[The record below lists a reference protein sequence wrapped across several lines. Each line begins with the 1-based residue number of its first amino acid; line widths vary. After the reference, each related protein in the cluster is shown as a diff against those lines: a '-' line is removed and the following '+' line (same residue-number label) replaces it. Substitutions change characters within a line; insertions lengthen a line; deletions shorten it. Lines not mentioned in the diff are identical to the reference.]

1 MPQNRKNVT
10 KSFAIRIIL
19 ITFAQIYKDMAQL
32 SNRLQRL
39 APSATLAMSQKSSEM
54 KAQGV
59 DVINMSVGEPD
70 FNTPEHIKQEA
81 KLAIDE
87 NYSKYSPVPG
97 YPDLRQAIARKLER
111 ENHLHYTPA
120 EILVSNGAKQSVC
133 NTVMALVNDGEEV
146 IIPAPYWVSYPQ
158 MVKLA
163 GGEPVI
169 VEAGFEQN
177 FKMTPQQL
185 EAAITP
191 KTRMIILCSPSNP
204 TGSVYSKEEL
214 EALANVILQHEDLF
228 VLADEI
234 YEHIN
239 YIGRHESIAQ
249 FPGMK
254 ERAIIVN
261 GVSKAYAMTGWRIGY
276 IAAPEWIVKGCN
288 KLQGQYTSGPCSVSQ
303 KAAEFAYTADQQ
315 CVEDMRQAFERRRD
329 LIVKLAKEIP
339 GLEVNVPEGAF
350 YLFPKCSSFF
360 GKKSSEGY
368 QVNNSTDFA
377 MYLLEKGH
385 VATVGGDAFG
395 DPECFRMSYAT
406 SDENIVEAMRR
417 IKETL
422 ATLK

>member
-1 MPQNRKNVT
+1 
-10 KSFAIRIIL
+10 
-19 ITFAQIYKDMAQL
+19 MAHL
-32 SNRLQRL
+32 SNRLERL

-54 KAQGV
+54 KAQGI

-70 FNTPEHIKQEA
+70 FNTPEHIKIAA
-81 KLAIDE
+81 KQAIEE

-97 YPDLRQAIARKLER
+97 YPDLRKAIAEKLKR
-111 ENHLHYTPA
+111 ENQLSYDTA
-120 EILVSNGAKQSVC
+120 EIMVSNGAKQSVC
-133 NTVMALVNDGEEV
+133 NTLMALVNDGDEV

-163 GGEPVI
+163 GGCPVI
-169 VEAGFEQN
+169 VKAGFEQN
-177 FKMTPQQL
+177 FKMTPEQL

-191 KTRMIILCSPSNP
+191 KTRMLILCSPSNP

-214 EALANVILQHEDLF
+214 EQLANVIKRHEDVF

-239 YIGRHESIAQ
+239 YIGHHESIAQ

-254 ERAIIVN
+254 ERTILVN

-303 KAAEFAYTADQQ
+303 RAALAAYVTEQV
-315 CVEDMRQAFERRRD
+315 CVEEMRQAFQRRRD
-329 LIVKLAKEIP
+329 LIVRLAKEID
-339 GLEVNVPEGAF
+339 GFEVNVPQGAF
-350 YLFPKCSSFF
+350 YLFPKCSSYF
-360 GKKSSEGY
+360 GKSDGRH
-368 QVNNSTDFA
+368 VINTATDLA
-377 MYLLEKGH
+377 MYLLETGY

-395 DPECFRMSYAT
+395 DSECIRMSYAT
-406 SDENIVEAMRR
+406 SDENIREALGRM
-417 IKETL
+417 KEAL
-422 ATLK
+422 GHLK

>member
-1 MPQNRKNVT
+1 MT
-10 KSFAIRIIL
+10 K
-19 ITFAQIYKDMAQL
+19 L
-32 SNRLQRL
+32 SDRLNRL
-39 APSATLAMSQKSSEM
+39 APSATLAMSQKSGEM
-54 KAQGV
+54 KAQGI

-70 FNTPEHIKQEA
+70 FNTPDHIKEA
-81 KLAIDE
+81 AKKAIDE
-87 NYSKYSPVPG
+87 NYSRYSPVPG
-97 YPDLRQAIARKLER
+97 YIELRKAIVEKLKK
-111 ENHLHYTPA
+111 ENGLEYSTN

-177 FKMTPQQL
+177 FKMTPEQF

-191 KTRMIILCSPSNP
+191 KTRMLILCSPSNP
-204 TGSVYSKEEL
+204 TGSVYSEEEL
-214 EALANVILQHEDLF
+214 RGLAEVIKRHEGLY

-239 YIGRHESIAQ
+239 YVGKHSSIAHIE
-249 FPGMK
+249 GMR
-254 ERAIIVN
+254 ERTIIVN
-261 GVSKAYAMTGWRIGY
+261 GVYKAYAMTGWRIGF

-303 KAAEFAYTADQQ
+303 KAAEAAYTTSQE
-315 CVEDMRQAFERRRD
+315 CVETMRKAFERRRD
-329 LIVKLAKEIP
+329 LIVELAKDIP
-339 GLEVNVPEGAF
+339 GLEVNKPEGAF

-360 GKKSSEGY
+360 GKSYNGKKIE
-368 QVNNSTDFA
+368 NSTDLA
-377 MYLLEKGH
+377 MFLLEVGH

-395 DPECFRMSYAT
+395 DPYCFRMSYAT
-406 SDENIVEAMRR
+406 SDDNIREAMKR
-417 IKETL
+417 IKDTL
-422 ATLK
+422 ALLA